1 MRREVRAGT
10 LTMTSEKQIHPFYL
24 ASLPYAVAVG
34 SVVLAVA
41 LRLLLD
47 PLIGTEF
54 PFATIFLAI
63 LLTAWFGG
71 FKPAMVAV
79 VCGAIG
85 SAWFLLPERF
95 TLHVNTSHEI
105 GLALYALVGTGLAIL
120 GGTMHSARAL
130 AEQQTQEALQRQAET
145 IRLNQEREQAQS
157 LLQESQRRSSE
168 DSERLRVTLASI
180 GDAVIATDVA
190 GRVTFM
196 NPVAESLT
204 GWTSSEAEQRDLEEV
219 FQIVNE
225 ATRQKVENPVKKVL
239 REGQIVGLANHTVLI
254 SRQGASRPIDDSA
267 APIRDANGQL
277 IGVVLVFRDVSERRH
292 VEETRARLAAI
303 VNSSHDAIIGKNF
316 DGIITSWNSGAEQ
329 LYGYKAQEIIGRP
342 FSVLIPPDIPSEIP
356 EVLEKIHSGAPLDQ
370 YETIR
375 VTKDG
380 RRIRVA
386 ARISAIR
393 NDEGKLIGAS
403 VIARDVTHRD
413 QAERLRNL
421 RLAITHILAHSTS
434 IDEALP
440 QILQTFCE
448 HMQWIVGN
456 YWEVDEDAVRIGCR
470 LTWHI
475 PNARVEEFQAA
486 SQALKLRLREG
497 VPGRVWESG
506 HPCWVA
512 DITQDANFPRA
523 DVARRT
529 GLHTAFAMPLL
540 IGQRVFGVLEF
551 FSSDIRQSD
560 DDLLELVG
568 TLGWQLGQ
576 FIERQKAEQA
586 LRQSE
591 AELSD
596 FFEKATVGLHWVGPD
611 GNILRVNQEELEM
624 LGYSREEYIG
634 HHIAEFHVDQQVIA
648 DILRRLSAGERLQD
662 YPAQM
667 RAKDGSILDVLIDS
681 SVMWD
686 DGRFVHSRCFT
697 RDVTARKRN
706 EELLQFLAD
715 ASAALAGLVDYH
727 STLQKVAH
735 LAVPHFADWCTID
748 MLDEHGTLQRVAVV
762 HADPLRVKRAQELI
776 DQYPSD
782 PGATTG
788 IWHIL
793 RSGATE
799 LVPEIS
805 DDLPIDTVSD
815 AGFRALLHGLGV
827 KSYLGVPLHGRGKPI
842 GVLTFFSAESGR
854 RYNMADV
861 KVAQD
866 LASRAT
872 IAIENARLYAELRE
886 QSRRK
891 DEFLAMLAHEL
902 RNPLAPL
909 RNGLEIMDLVGGD
922 PAALQEA
929 RQIMQRQLDQM
940 VRLVDDLL
948 DISRITRGKLE
959 LRKERVDLAKV
970 VHIAVETSRPIV
982 EAAQH
987 DLVLSLPDEAV
998 HLTADVT
1005 RLAQVFANLL
1015 NNSAKYTPPGGRIQL
1030 AARLDNGEVAVSVR
1044 DNGIGI
1050 STGMLPHIFEMFT
1063 QVDGSLNRSQGGLG
1077 IGLTLV
1083 RRLVE
1088 MHGGQVEAHSAGEGQ
1103 GSEFVVRLPI
1113 VTELAPP
1120 GESPEQ
1126 PATPVGLVARRILV
1140 VDDNRDSAVTLGMM
1154 LRLMGN
1160 EIHTAFDGAAALQA
1174 ADQFRPDMIML
1185 DIGLPKMSGYEV
1197 ARHVRQQPWGRD
1209 MVLVALTGWGQEE
1222 DRRRSQQAGFNYHF
1236 VKPIDIEDLKQVLAD
1251 GTA

>member
-1 MRREVRAGT
+1 M
-10 LTMTSEKQIHPFYL
+10 MTSEQPIQPFYR
-24 ASLPYAVAVG
+24 AGLPYAVALG
-34 SVVLAVA
+34 SVVLAIA

-47 PLIGTEF
+47 PLIGNEF
-54 PFATIFLAI
+54 PFATVFLAI
-63 LLTAWFGG
+63 LLTAWLGG

-79 VCGAIG
+79 VCGGIG
-85 SAWFLLPERF
+85 SALFLLRERF

-120 GGTMHSARAL
+120 GGAMHSARTL
-130 AEQQTQEALQRQAET
+130 AERQMQESLQRQAELT
-145 IRLNQEREQAQS
+145 RVVQEREQAQ
-157 LLQESQRRSSE
+157 LLLRESQQRWIE

-180 GDAVIATDVA
+180 GDAVIATDAA

-196 NPVAESLT
+196 NAVAESLT
-204 GWTSSEAEQRDLEEV
+204 GWSSAEAEQRDLEEV

-225 ATRQKVENPVKKVL
+225 ATRQPVENPVKKVL
-239 REGQIVGLANHTVLI
+239 REGKIVGLANHTVLI
-254 SRQGASRPIDDSA
+254 NRQGSSRPIDDSA
-267 APIRDANGQL
+267 APIRDVQGQL
-277 IGVVLVFRDVSERRH
+277 MGVVLVFRDVSERRH
-292 VEETRARLAAI
+292 IEETRARLAAI
-303 VNSSHDAIIGKNF
+303 VNSSDDAIVSKSF

-356 EVLEKIHSGAPLDQ
+356 EVLEKIHSGSPLDQ

-375 VTKDG
+375 ITKDG

-393 NDEGKLIGAS
+393 NDEGKVIGAS
-403 VIARDVTHRD
+403 VIARDITHRD
-413 QAERLRNL
+413 QAERLRNM
-421 RLAITHILAHSTS
+421 RLGITQILAHATS
-434 IDEALP
+434 VDEALP
-440 QILQTFCE
+440 EILKTFCE
-448 HMQWIVGN
+448 HMQWSVGN

-470 LTWHI
+470 LTWHL
-475 PNARVEEFQAA
+475 PQARVEEFQAA

-506 HPCWVA
+506 QPCWVV
-512 DITQDANFPRA
+512 DITQDGNFPRA

-529 GLHTAFAMPLL
+529 GLRTAFAMPLL
-540 IGQRVFGVLEF
+540 IGQHVFGVLEF
-551 FSSDIRQSD
+551 FTSDMRPPD

-576 FIERQKAEQA
+576 FIERQRAEEA

-591 AELSD
+591 ADLSD

-634 HHIAEFHVDQQVIA
+634 HHIAEFHVDQAAIA
-648 DILRRLSAGERLQD
+648 DILRRLAAGERLQD

-686 DGRFVHSRCFT
+686 NGRFVHSRSFT
-697 RDVTARKRN
+697 RDVTVRKRN

-748 MLDEHGTLQRVAVV
+748 MLDEHGALQRVAVV
-762 HADPLRVKRAQELI
+762 HADPGRVKGAQELTQQHPA
-776 DQYPSD
+776 DRN
-782 PGATTG
+782 ATTG

-793 RSGATE
+793 QSGATE
-799 LVPEIS
+799 LIPEIS
-805 DDLPIDTVSD
+805 DDLPVDAVSD
-815 AGFRALLHGLGV
+815 AGFRALLAGLKV
-827 KSYLGVPLHGRGKPI
+827 KSYLAVPLHGRGKPI
-842 GVLTFFSAESGR
+842 GVLTFFAAESGR
-854 RYNMADV
+854 RYSMADV

-866 LASRAT
+866 LAGRAT

-886 QSRRK
+886 QSRQK

-929 RQIMQRQLDQM
+929 REIMQRQLDQM

-970 VHIAVETSRPIV
+970 IHIAVETSRPIV

-998 HLTADVT
+998 QLKADVT
-1005 RLAQVFANLL
+1005 RLAQIFANLL
-1015 NNSAKYTPPGGRIQL
+1015 NNSAKYTPPGGRIEL

-1050 STGMLPHIFEMFT
+1050 SPGMLPHIFEMFT
-1063 QVDGSLNRSQGGLG
+1063 QVDRSLDRSQGGLG

-1088 MHGGQVEAHSAGEGQ
+1088 MHGGQVEAHSAGEGR
-1103 GSEFVVRLPI
+1103 GSEFVVRLP
-1113 VTELAPP
+1113 VVATSDERSEPTDAPTTATGLA
-1120 GESPEQ
+1120 
-1126 PATPVGLVARRILV
+1126 ARRILV
-1140 VDDNRDSAVTLGMM
+1140 VDDNRDSALTLSMM

-1160 EIHTAFDGAAALQA
+1160 ETHTAFDGAAALQA
-1174 ADQFRPDMIML
+1174 ADQFRPDLIVL

-1197 ARHVRQQPWGRD
+1197 ARQVREQPWGRD

-1236 VKPIDIEDLKQVLAD
+1236 VKPINIDDLKRVLTENQAQP
-1251 GTA
+1251 TA

>member
-1 MRREVRAGT
+1 MTSKKQIPPFYRAG
-10 LTMTSEKQIHPFYL
+10 
-24 ASLPYAVAVG
+24 LPYAVAVG
-34 SVVLAVA
+34 SVVLAIA
-41 LRLLLD
+41 LRLALD
-47 PLIGTEF
+47 PLIGDDF
-54 PFATIFLAI
+54 PFATVFLAV
-63 LLTAWFGG
+63 LLTAWYGG
-71 FKPAMVAV
+71 FKPAILAV
-79 VCGAIG
+79 VCGIIG
-85 SAWFLLPERF
+85 SAWLLLPERF
-95 TLHVNTSHEI
+95 TLHVETSHEA
-105 GLALYALVGTGLAIL
+105 GLALFALVGTSLAL
-120 GGTMHSARAL
+120 VGGAMHAAWSL
-130 AEQQTQEALQRQAET
+130 ANRRLQESQDRQAQLE
-145 IRLNQEREQAQS
+145 QAHHEREQAQS
-157 LLQESQRRSSE
+157 TTRDSQRQAE
-168 DSERLRVTLASI
+168 EQSERLRVTLGSI
-180 GDAVIATDVA
+180 GDAVIATDAA

-196 NPVAESLT
+196 NVVAESLT
-204 GWTSSEAEQRDLEEV
+204 GWSSAEAQQHDLEEV
-219 FQIVNE
+219 FHIVNE
-225 ATRQKVENPVKKVL
+225 ATRRQVENPVKKVL
-239 REGQIVGLANHTVLI
+239 REGKIVGLANHTVLI
-254 SRQGASRPIDDSA
+254 DRRGASRPIDDSA
-267 APIRDANGQL
+267 APIRDVDGQVV
-277 IGVVLVFRDVSERRH
+277 GVVLVFRDVSERRH

-303 VNSSHDAIIGKNF
+303 VNSSDDAIIGKNF
-316 DGIITSWNSGAEQ
+316 DGIITSWNFGAEQ
-329 LYGYKAQEIIGRP
+329 LYGYKAVEIVGRP

-375 VTKDG
+375 ITKDG
-380 RRIRVA
+380 RRILVA

-393 NDEGKLIGAS
+393 NDDGKVIGAS
-403 VIARDVTHRD
+403 VIARDITHRD
-413 QAERLRNL
+413 QSERLRNM
-421 RLAITHILAHSTS
+421 RLAITQILAHSAS

-440 QILQTFCE
+440 EILRTFCE
-448 HMQWIVGN
+448 HMQWSVGN

-470 LTWHI
+470 VPWNL
-475 PNARVEEFQAA
+475 PQSRVAEFQAA
-486 SQALKLRLREG
+486 SQARKMQLCEG

-506 HPCWVA
+506 RPCWVT
-512 DITQDANFPRA
+512 DVTQDDNFPRA
-523 DVARRT
+523 EVAQRT

-540 IGQRVFGVLEF
+540 IGERVFGVLEF
-551 FSSDIRQSD
+551 FSSDIRPPD

-596 FFEKATVGLHWVGPD
+596 FFEKATVGLHWVGPN
-611 GNILRVNQEELEM
+611 GTILRVNQEELEL
-624 LGYSREEYIG
+624 LGYSREEYVG
-634 HHIAEFHVDQQVIA
+634 RHIAEFHVDQDVIA
-648 DILRRLSAGERLQD
+648 DILRRLAAGERLQD

-667 RAKDGSILDVLIDS
+667 RAKDGSVLDVLIDS

-686 DGRFVHSRCFT
+686 NGRFVHTRCFT

-706 EELLQFLAD
+706 DKLLQFLAD

-727 STLQKVAH
+727 STLQKLAH
-735 LAVPHFADWCTID
+735 LAVPHFADWCRID
-748 MLDEHGTLQRVAVV
+748 MLDDYGQLRCVTVV
-762 HADPLRVKRAQELI
+762 HSDPAQVLQSRELTEGHPADPQA
-776 DQYPSD
+776 SS
-782 PGATTG
+782 G

-793 RSGATE
+793 RTGATE

-805 DDLPIDTVSD
+805 DDLLAEAVPDS
-815 AGFRALLHGLGV
+815 GFRALLRGLNV

-842 GVLTFFSAESGR
+842 GVLTFFTAESGR
-854 RYNMADV
+854 RYTMADV

-866 LASRAT
+866 LAGRAA

-909 RNGLEIMDLVGGD
+909 RNGLEIMDLVGED
-922 PAALQEA
+922 ASALRES
-929 RQIMQRQLDQM
+929 RRIMQRQLDQM

-970 VHIAVETSRPIV
+970 VHVAVETSTPSI
-982 EAAQH
+982 EAAGH
-987 DLVLSLPDEAV
+987 ELVLSLPDESIQ
-998 HLTADVT
+998 LSADVT

-1015 NNSAKYTPPGGRIQL
+1015 NNSAKYTPPGGRIEL
-1030 AARLDNGEVAVSVR
+1030 SVHRDGGEAVISIR

-1050 STGMLPHIFEMFT
+1050 SANMLPLIFDMFT
-1063 QVDGSLNRSQGGLG
+1063 QVDRSLERAQGGLG

-1088 MHGGQVEAHSAGEGQ
+1088 MHGGCVEAHSAGEGQ
-1103 GSEFVVRLPI
+1103 GAEFVVRLPI
-1113 VTELAPP
+1113 AV
-1120 GESPEQ
+1120 Q
-1126 PATPVGLVARRILV
+1126 PAESNELPEPAAAPAGLAARRILV
-1140 VDDNRDSAVTLGMM
+1140 VDDNRDSAVTLSMM

-1174 ADQFRPDMIML
+1174 ADQFRPDLIVL
-1185 DIGLPKMSGYEV
+1185 DIGLPKMNGYEV

-1236 VKPIDIEDLKQVLAD
+1236 VKPIDIDDLKRVLQD
-1251 GTA
+1251 GKL